1 MRALVITEERG
12 LRLAEVQECEPAP
25 GWVRVDVAFCA
36 ICGSDLHLRAMPHL
50 VPAGAVL
57 GHEISGH
64 VAAPGGERLSA
75 GQAVVVWPKA
85 GCGDCD
91 DCRAG
96 DNHLCAVQ
104 PWWLSSLGL
113 GTRPGGYADSVVV
126 PEHTV
131 YAVPAGVPLEH
142 AALTEPLSCAVHA
155 ADRSGVSAADTVT
168 ILGGGTIGF
177 LLAHVLRLRGVEDV
191 RVVEPNAVR
200 RARLSST
207 GITAVDV
214 DERITDADVVF
225 ECVGSVTALTES
237 ARRLRARGTIV
248 ALGVNERPAEL
259 DSVALI
265 TKEIRIVGSFA
276 QNRGAFEAAL
286 DLLGGGEV
294 PLERIITHVVP
305 LDGGPVAAMMDVLS
319 GQPEDH
325 QVVMIAPG
333 G

>member
-1 MRALVITEERG
+1 MRTLVITEERG
-12 LRLAEVQECEPAP
+12 LRLAEVEEREPEP

-36 ICGSDLHLRAMPHL
+36 ICGSDLHLRAMPPL

-64 VAAPGGERLSA
+64 VAAPGGERLTA

-85 GCGDCD
+85 GCGGCD
-91 DCRAG
+91 DCRVG

-104 PWWLSSLGL
+104 PWRLSSLGL
-113 GTRPGGYADSVVV
+113 GTRPGGYAEAVVV

-131 YAVPAGVPLEH
+131 YAVPDGVSLEH

-155 ADRSGVSAADTVT
+155 VDRSGISAADTVT
-168 ILGGGTIGF
+168 VLGGGTVGF

-191 RVVEPNAVR
+191 RVVEPHPVR
-200 RARLSST
+200 RARLAAT
-207 GITAVDV
+207 GITTVDV
-214 DERITDADVVF
+214 DERGPDADVVF
-225 ECVGSVTALTES
+225 ECVGSVTALADA
-237 ARRLRARGTIV
+237 ARRVRTRGTVV

-286 DLLGGGEV
+286 DLLGGGHV
-294 PLERIITHVVP
+294 PVERIITDVVP
-305 LDGGPVAAMMDVLS
+305 LDAGPVSAMMDALA
-319 GQPEDH
+319 GRPGDH